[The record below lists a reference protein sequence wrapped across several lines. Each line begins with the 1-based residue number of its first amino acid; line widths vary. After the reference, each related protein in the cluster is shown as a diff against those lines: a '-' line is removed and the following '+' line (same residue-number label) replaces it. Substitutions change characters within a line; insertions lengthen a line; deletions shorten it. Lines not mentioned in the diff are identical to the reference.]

1 MIGIGRKLVGEYGK
15 TSIGITDNL
24 SGIRNNSE
32 EIMIIE
38 KVLSRNLASGEGTW
52 L

>member
-32 EIMIIE
+32 GIMWISGIYMIIE
-38 KVLSRNLASGEGTW
+38 KVLSRT
-52 L
+52 